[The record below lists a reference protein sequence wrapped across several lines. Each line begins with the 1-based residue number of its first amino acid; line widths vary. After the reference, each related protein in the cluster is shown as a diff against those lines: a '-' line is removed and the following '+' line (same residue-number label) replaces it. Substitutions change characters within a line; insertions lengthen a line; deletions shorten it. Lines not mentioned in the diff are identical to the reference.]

1 MVIPNRPTNLP
12 MLMTVLIAFNLV
24 EVFVRQGAGCSR
36 ENDIKSFSKVP
47 TRRQCISLGFG
58 GKRGTPAVHLL
69 YSYRE
74 GCACPVASVAV
85 VWTYGRIAGVVV
97 AFEYLTWRCR

>member
-1 MVIPNRPTNLP
+1 M
-12 MLMTVLIAFNLV
+12 AFNLV
-24 EVFVRQGAGCSR
+24 GVFVWRGAGWGR
-36 ENDIKSFSKVP
+36 ENDIKSFSKVS

-58 GKRGTPAVHLL
+58 GKRGAPAVHLL

-74 GCACPVASVAV
+74 GCACPMASVAV
-85 VWTYGRIAGVVV
+85 AWTYGRIGGVVV